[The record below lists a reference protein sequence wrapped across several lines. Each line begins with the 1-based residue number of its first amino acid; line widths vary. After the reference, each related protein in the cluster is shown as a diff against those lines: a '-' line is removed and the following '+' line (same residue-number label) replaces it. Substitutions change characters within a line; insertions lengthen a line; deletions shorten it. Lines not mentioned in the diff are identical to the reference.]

1 MYEIRVEHTFSAAHA
16 LTIGSAVEPLHGH
29 DWRVRVTLAGSQ
41 LDADALLC
49 DFHTVENALRDV
61 CKPYHNRTLN
71 DAPPFSEGVNPSAE
85 RVAKAIADELQTR
98 IGDALAPHARIV
110 SVSVTEAP
118 GCEATY
124 RPEHARAS
132 EGGA

>member
-29 DWRVRVTLAGSQ
+29 DWRVRVTLEGPQ

-49 DFHTVENALRDV
+49 DFHTVEDVLRDI
-61 CKPYHNRTLN
+61 CKPYHNKTLN
-71 DAPPFSEGVNPSAE
+71 DAPPFDQGANPSAE
-85 RVAKAIADELQTR
+85 RVAQAIADELQIR

-118 GCEATY
+118 GCQATY
-124 RPEHARAS
+124 RPEPGRPPEARA
-132 EGGA
+132 